1 MSEPG
6 DAPRPPAAGGAEHPS
21 PVRRPSPW
29 APRDAVPA
37 PGARDADDQ
46 PGSAGAPGADGEA
59 PSGAGE
65 APSGA
70 GAGEQLP
77 GERPRTDAPAGAPSA
92 ASREGEG
99 WWWPADEAG
108 DAGRGPLHGRTGP
121 GFPDSAPLVAGGAPV
136 RSRRR
141 SPRALVLVAAC
152 LLAGL
157 LGGLAGG
164 RLAGPGGASVS
175 VVERSGGAAA
185 EAADGSVAA
194 VAEAVL
200 PSTVSVEITSSAGS
214 GNGSGFVLSE
224 DGYVVTNNHVVAPAV
239 ESSGRIRVLLSDGTR
254 ETAEV
259 VGRTSDYDLAVLR
272 IDRTGL
278 VPLAFADTAQV
289 RVGDPVVAVGAPL
302 GLASTVTSGIVSAL
316 NRPVVAGSS
325 QDEQGFINAVQTDAA
340 INPGNSGGPLVD
352 LTGAVVGVNSAIAQT
367 ASPGGGPG
375 GSIGL
380 GFAIPADQVVRTTT
394 ELIED
399 GVATYP
405 VIGVSLDSSY
415 EGRGVRVAQGRTS
428 VGEAVVPGGP
438 ADTAGVEPGDVITAI
453 DDQLVT
459 APDELIVAI
468 RARTPGEEV
477 VLTVQRGRDAVEVP
491 VVLGSEP
498 SE

>member
-1 MSEPG
+1 MSVPG
-6 DAPRPPAAGGAEHPS
+6 PAPRSDDTEPRRAPA
-21 PVRRPSPW
+21 PSPW
-29 APRDAVPA
+29 APRDDDPRQRSPA
-37 PGARDADDQ
+37 GSEAAAPAADLHDDA
-46 PGSAGAPGADGEA
+46 
-59 PSGAGE
+59 
-65 APSGA
+65 A
-70 GAGEQLP
+70 GAGGDHGAEGGLEQPVEGP
-77 GERPRTDAPAGAPSA
+77 GAEPPP
-92 ASREGEG
+92 
-99 WWWPADEAG
+99 
-108 DAGRGPLHGRTGP
+108 GPLQGHTGP
-121 GFPDSAPLVAGGAPV
+121 GFPAGAPLPLDGRP
-136 RSRRR
+136 REPRRR
-141 SPRALVLVAAC
+141 WRSARALVLVAAC
-152 LLAGL
+152 LLVGL
-157 LGGLAGG
+157 LGGLAGQ
-164 RLAGPGGASVS
+164 RLAGSGGTTIS
-175 VVERSGGAAA
+175 VVESSGDGAATA
-185 EAADGSVAA
+185 TGQGSVAS

-200 PSTVSVEITSSAGS
+200 PSTVSVEIASSAGS

-254 ETAEV
+254 EPATV

-278 VPLAFADTAQV
+278 VPLAFADTDAV

-325 QDEQGFINAVQTDAA
+325 QEEQGFINAVQTDAA

-352 LTGAVVGVNSAIAQT
+352 LSGAVVGVNSAIAQT
-367 ASPGGGPG
+367 ASLGAAG

-394 ELIED
+394 QLIED

-405 VIGVSLDSSY
+405 VIGVSLDSTY
-415 EGRGVRVAQGRTS
+415 EGQGVRVAQAASSAG
-428 VGEAVVPGGP
+428 APVVEGGP
-438 ADTAGVEPGDVITAI
+438 ADVAGVEPGDVITAI

-477 VLTVQRGRDAVEVP
+477 VLTVQRGRDAVEIP
-491 VVLGSEP
+491 VELGSEP
-498 SE
+498 SD

>member
-1 MSEPG
+1 
-6 DAPRPPAAGGAEHPS
+6 
-21 PVRRPSPW
+21 
-29 APRDAVPA
+29 
-37 PGARDADDQ
+37 
-46 PGSAGAPGADGEA
+46 
-59 PSGAGE
+59 
-65 APSGA
+65 
-70 GAGEQLP
+70 
-77 GERPRTDAPAGAPSA
+77 
-92 ASREGEG
+92 
-99 WWWPADEAG
+99 
-108 DAGRGPLHGRTGP
+108 
-121 GFPDSAPLVAGGAPV
+121 
-136 RSRRR
+136 RR

-164 RLAGPGGASVS
+164 RLAGPGGTSVS
-175 VVERSGGAAA
+175 VVERSGGTAA

-200 PSTVSVEITSSAGS
+200 PSTVSVEITSSAGT

-239 ESSGRIRVLLSDGTR
+239 EASGRIRVLLSDGTR

-428 VGEAVVPGGP
+428 VGEPVVPGGP

-453 DDQLVT
+453 DEQLVT

-498 SE
+498 SD